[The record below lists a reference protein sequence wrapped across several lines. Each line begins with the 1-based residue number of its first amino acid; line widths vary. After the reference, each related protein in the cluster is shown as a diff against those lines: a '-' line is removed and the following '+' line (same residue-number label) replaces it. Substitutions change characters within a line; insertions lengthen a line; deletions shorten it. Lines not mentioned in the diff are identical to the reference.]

1 MFGVLLLLA
10 EESPTFAKAT
20 AALTIPPLSDKLSDM
35 KLKKPAT
42 DALLVYAEK
51 SSLQFV
57 LSQGESQLAGF
68 ESA

>member
-1 MFGVLLLLA
+1 MFGILLLLA
-10 EESPTFAKAT
+10 EESSTFAKAS
-20 AALTIPPLSDKLSDM
+20 AALTIPPLCDKLSDM

-57 LSQGESQLAGF
+57 LSQGEFLLKAT
-68 ESA
+68 